1 MTRKSTYFCSKKLSD
16 EEMLELLRK
25 KAKQLGHAPTVDS
38 LTGDLNMPNSRAY
51 GKRFGSWR
59 NALRVA
65 GLKSKTYSSKKLSDE
80 EILEL
85 LRKKAE
91 QLGHAPTADSLTGDL
106 NMPNPSVYEKR
117 FGSWSNALRVAGLK
131 SRYYSS
137 KNLSDEELLKL
148 LRDKVNKLGHIPTKK
163 SLFGDPDLPKPSI
176 YVERFDSWT
185 KALELAGFKTTWSDE
200 ELILA
205 LQARV
210 KELGYVPTTQMVEE
224 DYKLPSAVTY
234 QNHFG
239 SWNNALE
246 AAGFEPNKSGRK
258 SKKRA

>member
-16 EEMLELLRK
+16 GEM
-25 KAKQLGHAPTVDS
+25 
-38 LTGDLNMPNSRAY
+38 
-51 GKRFGSWR
+51 
-59 NALRVA
+59 
-65 GLKSKTYSSKKLSDE
+65 
-80 EILEL
+80 LEL

-106 NMPNPSVYEKR
+106 NMPNPSAYEKR

-163 SLFGDPDLPKPSI
+163 SLFGDPDLPKPSA
-176 YVERFDSWT
+176 YVERFGSWT
-185 KALELAGFKTTWSDE
+185 KALELVGFKTTWSDE

-210 KELGYVPTTQMVEE
+210 KELGYVPTAQMVEE

-239 SWNNALE
+239 SWNNAVKI
-246 AAGFEPNKSGRK
+246 AGLTPNKAGRK
-258 SKKRA
+258 TNHTN

>member
-1 MTRKSTYFCSKKLSD
+1 MRTRRTYF
-16 EEMLELLRK
+16 
-25 KAKQLGHAPTVDS
+25 
-38 LTGDLNMPNSRAY
+38 
-51 GKRFGSWR
+51 
-59 NALRVA
+59 
-65 GLKSKTYSSKKLSDE
+65 SSKNLSDE
-80 EILEL
+80 EILDL

-91 QLGHAPTADSLTGDL
+91 QLGHTPNAKSLIGDP
-106 NMPNPSVYEKR
+106 NMPNVSTYEER
-117 FGSWSNALRVAGLK
+117 FGSWSSALRAAGLK

-163 SLFGDPDLPKPSI
+163 SLFGDPDLPKPSA

-205 LQARV
+205 LQVRV

-239 SWNNALE
+239 SWNNAVKI
-246 AAGFEPNKSGRK
+246 AGLTPNKAGRK
-258 SKKRA
+258 PNPTN